1 MKMLIEV
8 MVTARLHRSSITDEL
23 LAALRKRAW
32 YLPTE
37 TVLKDHAIDHEFFIM
52 VEEIEDIA
60 ADNEQTQEVRDHA
73 AELYDKLPD
82 ITYLQIIDQ

>member
-1 MKMLIEV
+1 MEMIIES
-8 MVTARLHRSSITDEL
+8 MAMAQLHRSSITDEL

-37 TVLKDHAIDHEFFIM
+37 TALKDNAIDHEFFIM

-60 ADNEQTQEVRDHA
+60 MDNEQIQEVRFQA

-82 ITYLQIIDQ
+82 VTYLQIIDQ